1 MDGIDQH
8 CHSRVQP
15 GLNGT
20 EISCS
25 FAVSTVLTG
34 SMFECA
40 SDVSGSM
47 SFNITLFS
55 DECVPPVN
63 SRIVVRNSATTFQCN
78 DGFIFLEKSRALCEL
93 QLHTNIETIRT
104 HPSSHW
110 VPMITS
116 GCVAN
121 ICECN

>member
-1 MDGIDQH
+1 MNGIDQH
-8 CHSRVQP
+8 CHSLVQP
-15 GLNGT
+15 GLGGT
-20 EISCS
+20 EVLCS
-25 FAVSTVLTG
+25 FLVSTVLTG
-34 SMFECA
+34 STFECY

-63 SRIVVRNSATTFQCN
+63 SRIAVSNSTVTFQCN
-78 DGFIFLEKSRALCEL
+78 DGFIFLESSRALCEL
-93 QLHTNIETIRT
+93 QLYTNIETNRT
-104 HPSSHW
+104 HSTFDW